1 MYVYLR
7 FTRYQGRSVSVQE
20 VLQLT
25 LDFAREQSSA
35 VREETV
41 DGGDGESE
49 AGTGEKCPR
58 TSVGPE
64 PRYISPEERATLEQC
79 LMRWKAEVEEDISG
93 MNTALGLSSYRVHVA

>member
-1 MYVYLR
+1 M
-7 FTRYQGRSVSVQE
+7 SVQE

-35 VREETV
+35 VRKEV
-41 DGGDGESE
+41 GRDGSDDGESE

-79 LMRWKAEVEEDISG
+79 LVRWKAEVEEDVSG
-93 MNTALGLSSYRVHVA
+93 KEQAS